1 MAKLDLIAV
10 ALQESS
16 DGEHELERPNNI
28 TPDRRSLA
36 MEIVLERKKGFEGV
50 HAHHTWPMSMRLS

>member
-16 DGEHELERPNNI
+16 DGEHELERSNNI
-28 TPDRRSLA
+28 MQELFY
-36 MEIVLERKKGFEGV
+36 V
-50 HAHHTWPMSMRLS
+50 